1 MNPLVDQL
9 YSQLQELEPAPAPIS
24 HNSVGKRGQVVLP
37 MPTLTPQNQ
46 SVGSSSLPPPE
57 KKKRED
63 DRMIQP
69 DDLLAADVL
78 VEHETG
84 RCSSFEEF
92 INLYLSE
99 NSKTFLRI
107 KDSLITC
114 TPAGQIL
121 NPVNTEVPI
130 SSREVILVNFPP
142 SARFLLALKETS
154 VIFSSRVLL
163 DVFIRDALMKTRQR
177 LSNIGIRATT
187 GDEGLNNLA
196 QALLARCNI
205 ETYCYV

>member
-9 YSQLQELEPAPAPIS
+9 YTQLQELEPAPAPIS

-37 MPTLTPQNQ
+37 TLTPQNQ
-46 SVGSSSLPPPE
+46 RVDSSSLPPPE

-142 SARFLLALKETS
+142 STRFLLALKETS